1 MNNTAAYVPGSGPAA
16 GALSMFSA
24 AVSQS
29 GGVSPLQEAIMSRM
43 RPFGF
48 SGDIKDLAP
57 VSPFLPAAAGL
68 GLVRPDTGF
77 PAFSGLHTS
86 PFLHPALDSRLP
98 SLAASGPF
106 R

>member
-1 MNNTAAYVPGSGPAA
+1 MFSAAA
-16 GALSMFSA
+16 GA

-48 SGDIKDLAP
+48 SGDLKDLAP
-57 VSPFLPAAAGL
+57 VSPFLPAAAAAGL
-68 GLVRPDTGF
+68 GLVRPAESGF
-77 PAFSGLHTS
+77 FPGLHTS

-106 R
+106 RY